1 MSGDGLEEA
10 ARHKLGAAEFAYLAG
25 GAGSESTLRANRAAF
40 ERRSFVPRMLAG
52 VGPRDL
58 TVSLLGRLLPAPLLL
73 GPVGVLELAHPD
85 ADLAVARAA
94 AEHAVPM
101 VFSNQA
107 SVPMEDCAAV
117 MGDSPRW
124 FQLYYS
130 TDEDLVDSFVDR
142 AARCGAGALVVTLDT
157 TILGWR
163 PRDLDLGSL
172 PFAQGKG
179 LAQYTSDPVFRRIV
193 LERVAAA
200 AASIVTSPDPSA
212 SSTTRPKVTPTAVRS
227 LVSMS
232 RHYPGRFRENI
243 RSPEP
248 RAAVQTFLEIYS
260 RPSLSWSDLAS
271 LRDRT
276 DLPIVLK
283 GVLHPDD
290 ALRAVDHGVAAVIV
304 SNHGGRQVDHSI
316 AALDAL
322 PAVVDAVPDLPVLMD
337 SGIRSGADV
346 AVALALGA
354 RAVLLGRAY
363 AYGLAVA
370 GRQGVSEVIAN
381 VIAELDLTLAL
392 VGLDH
397 LAGLNREMLVSR

>member
-1 MSGDGLEEA
+1 
-10 ARHKLGAAEFAYLAG
+10 
-25 GAGSESTLRANRAAF
+25 
-40 ERRSFVPRMLAG
+40 
-52 VGPRDL
+52 
-58 TVSLLGRLLPAPLLL
+58 
-73 GPVGVLELAHPD
+73 
-85 ADLAVARAA
+85 
-94 AEHAVPM
+94 M

-107 SVPMEDCAAV
+107 SVPMEECAAA

-130 TDEDLVDSFVDR
+130 TDEDLVDSFVER
-142 AARCGAGALVVTLDT
+142 AARCGAQALVVTLDT

-163 PRDLDLGSL
+163 PRDLELGSL

-179 LAQYTSDPVFRRIV
+179 LAQYTSDPVFRRIL
-193 LERVAAA
+193 LERVSMAAGVEATA
-200 AASIVTSPDPSA
+200 ADQPRTS
-212 SSTTRPKVTPTAVRS
+212 RPKMTPTAVRS
-227 LVSMS
+227 LVSMT

-260 RPSLSWSDLAS
+260 RPSLSWSDLAG
-271 LRDRT
+271 LRERT

-290 ALRAVDHGVAAVIV
+290 ARRAIDHGVAAVIV

-316 AALDAL
+316 AALAAL
-322 PAVVDAVPDLPVLMD
+322 PGVVDAVPDLPVLMD
-337 SGIRSGADV
+337 SGIRSGADA

-363 AYGLAVA
+363 AYGLAVG
-370 GRQGVSEVIAN
+370 GRAGVSEVIAN
-381 VIAELDLTLAL
+381 MIAELDLTLAL
-392 VGLDH
+392 LGLTDV
-397 LAGLNREMLVSR
+397 AGLNRELLVAR